1 MILTMLPKKG
11 KTMETVK
18 KKNSVVARV
27 VGVHEGEMD
36 RQSKEDLQD
45 SETSLC
51 DSLMMGI

>member
-11 KTMETVK
+11 KTMEIV

-45 SETSLC
+45 SVTTLY
-51 DSLMMGI
+51 DSLMMDI

>member
-11 KTMETVK
+11 KTMEIVK

-45 SETSLC
+45 SVTTLY
-51 DSLMMGI
+51 DSLMMDI

>member
-11 KTMETVK
+11 
-18 KKNSVVARV
+18 KNSVVARV

-45 SETSLC
+45 SETTLC